1 MRLGAVSPLLLQIYR
16 DDGMNL
22 EQLMAFTITDD
33 HARQDRVWSELSWNK
48 GRDMI
53 RRLLTEGQVPAH
65 DRRALFVGCEAYA
78 AAGGA
83 IVRDLF
89 DDACGG
95 FLADPAL
102 LDRLVAER
110 LDAAGQE
117 IAAEGWRWIEVHP
130 EFNYGLA
137 SGLRRVYPVAIP
149 LSDDEQ
155 ARLDALEAEYEALSI
170 QHDGE
175 GASPEIEATFERVE
189 AEIDGLRGRE
199 AYRAEDVTRGGAFV
213 SLGHDG
219 KLRIER
225 GFMRPEDEPPV
236 AQPIETDDW
245 ARPVNGAGEL
255 EAPGEQPEPE
265 EPDGLTPL
273 SDKLVEDL

>member
-95 FLADPAL
+95 VLAHPPL
-102 LDRLVAER
+102 LGRLGGEQLGRAG
-110 LDAAGQE
+110 AAVRG
-117 IAAEGWRWIEVHP
+117 G
-130 EFNYGLA
+130 G
-137 SGLRRVYPVAIP
+137 
-149 LSDDEQ
+149 
-155 ARLDALEAEYEALSI
+155 
-170 QHDGE
+170 
-175 GASPEIEATFERVE
+175 
-189 AEIDGLRGRE
+189 RGRE
-199 AYRAEDVTRGGAFV
+199 RGPPAFTR
-213 SLGHDG
+213 
-219 KLRIER
+219 
-225 GFMRPEDEPPV
+225 
-236 AQPIETDDW
+236 
-245 ARPVNGAGEL
+245 
-255 EAPGEQPEPE
+255 
-265 EPDGLTPL
+265 
-273 SDKLVEDL
+273 